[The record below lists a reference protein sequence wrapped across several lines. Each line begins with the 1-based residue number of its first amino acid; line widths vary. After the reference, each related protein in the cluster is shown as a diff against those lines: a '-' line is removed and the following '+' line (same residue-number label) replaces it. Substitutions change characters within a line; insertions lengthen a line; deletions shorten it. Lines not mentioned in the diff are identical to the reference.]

1 MLKKKFTIILC
12 ALVATFF
19 LLCVSYFDLPQVL
32 KQEKH
37 SVTIAVS
44 TTPLSTPFY
53 VAKAIN
59 AFDDTC
65 VNVEYQNVTGGQAAF
80 ERVMNGKVDFAT
92 SSDSVIAFESLKPQ
106 SFVTHAMF
114 VQSDNDVKLITRSAD
129 DIAAIADLKGKR
141 IGVTKGTASEY
152 ILTTLLAIE
161 GLTIDDIQL
170 RNYSPEKL
178 IAGFKRHEVDAILPW
193 EPFVFQAM
201 QAFGD
206 EIKIH
211 DTKSLSTLS
220 FNLISQAGEKLLV
233 DKAECVIQGLHTA
246 IHYITSHPQQ
256 AKNIVIAE
264 LNVAPE
270 FIDWVWPDY
279 IFKLGLNQSLIL
291 NVNAQASWAIG
302 AQMTTAV
309 GESNAVNFIDSRAL
323 LRVDSGAVN
332 ISL

>member
-1 MLKKKFTIILC
+1 
-12 ALVATFF
+12 
-19 LLCVSYFDLPQVL
+19 
-32 KQEKH
+32 
-37 SVTIAVS
+37 
-44 TTPLSTPFY
+44 
-53 VAKAIN
+53 
-59 AFDDTC
+59 
-65 VNVEYQNVTGGQAAF
+65 
-80 ERVMNGKVDFAT
+80 
-92 SSDSVIAFESLKPQ
+92 
-106 SFVTHAMF
+106 
-114 VQSDNDVKLITRSAD
+114 
-129 DIAAIADLKGKR
+129 
-141 IGVTKGTASEY
+141 
-152 ILTTLLAIE
+152 
-161 GLTIDDIQL
+161 
-170 RNYSPEKL
+170 
-178 IAGFKRHEVDAILPW
+178 
-193 EPFVFQAM
+193 M